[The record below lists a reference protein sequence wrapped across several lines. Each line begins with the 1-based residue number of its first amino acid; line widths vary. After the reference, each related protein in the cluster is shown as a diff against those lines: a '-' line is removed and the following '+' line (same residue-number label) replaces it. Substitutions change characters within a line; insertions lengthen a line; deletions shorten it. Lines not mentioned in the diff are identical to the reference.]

1 MPIIHDLSGPAGA
14 LEAILDDPGTARD
27 SSKGPVPDSAELSPK
42 RGQSPYSPRAAVVF
56 AHPHPQHGG
65 TMHTKVVYQGAK
77 GLARIGCAVLR
88 FNFRGVGR
96 SAGDFANGEGEAD
109 DFRAALDYMAARHPG
124 VSLWA
129 AGFSFGAWVALE
141 TGADDD
147 RVTTLIGI
155 APPVVTSV
163 SGMDYKFP
171 RTLVSVKPKFFVQ
184 GEADEVC
191 PLEGMWAFYA
201 RLEEPKELV
210 VIDGADHLFEGKTQ
224 EVGEALEELLGDFT
238 DKDTQ

>member
-1 MPIIHDLSGPAGA
+1 MPTITDLKGPAGV
-14 LEAILDDPGTARD
+14 LEAVLDLPALRTAT
-27 SSKGPVPDSAELSPK
+27 GA
-42 RGQSPYSPRAAVVF
+42 PRAAVVF
-56 AHPHPQHGG
+56 AHPHPQYGG
-65 TMHTKVVYQGAK
+65 TMHTKAVYQGTK

-96 SAGDFANGEGEAD
+96 SVGAFANGEGEAD
-109 DFRAALDYMAARHPG
+109 DFRAALDYMAARYPG
-124 VSLWA
+124 APLWA

-141 TGADDD
+141 TGAEDD
-147 RVTTLIGI
+147 RVSTLIGI

-163 SGMDYKFP
+163 SGMSYTFP
-171 RTLVSVKPKFFVQ
+171 NTLASTKPKFFVQ

-201 RLEEPKELV
+201 RLEEPKELA

-224 EVGEALEELLGDFT
+224 EVGETLEELLADFEGWSRS
-238 DKDTQ
+238 

>member
-1 MPIIHDLSGPAGA
+1 V
-14 LEAILDDPGTARD
+14 LEAILDEPSA
-27 SSKGPVPDSAELSPK
+27 PDQK
-42 RGQSPYSPRAAVVF
+42 PRAGVVF

-96 SAGDFANGEGEAD
+96 SDGTFGRGEGEKE
-109 DFRAALDYMAARHPG
+109 DFRGAVDYMASRYPG
-124 VSLWA
+124 IRLWS

-141 TGADDD
+141 LGALDD
-147 RVTTLIGI
+147 RVSALIGI
-155 APPVVTSV
+155 SPPVVTSV
-163 SGMDYKFP
+163 SGMEYSFP
-171 RTLVSVKPKFFVQ
+171 NTLASKKPKFFIQ

-191 PLEGMWAFYA
+191 PLEGMWSFYA

-210 VIDGADHLFEGKTQ
+210 VIDAADHLYEGKAA
-224 EVGEALEELLGDFT
+224 EVGEALEDLLSDF
-238 DKDTQ
+238 

>member
-1 MPIIHDLSGPAGA
+1 MPTITDLVGPAGP
-14 LEAILDDPGTARD
+14 LEAILDE
-27 SSKGPVPDSAELSPK
+27 PVQAGDAAN
-42 RGQSPYSPRAAVVF
+42 PRAAVVF
-56 AHPHPQHGG
+56 AHPHPQYGG

-96 SAGDFANGEGEAD
+96 SGGSFDRGEGEME
-109 DFRAALDYMAARHPG
+109 DFRAALDYMAAKYPHT
-124 VSLWA
+124 LFWA

-141 TGADDD
+141 TGAVDD

-163 SGMDYKFP
+163 SGMNYEFP
-171 RTLVSVKPKFFVQ
+171 NTRKTAKPKFFVQ
-184 GEADEVC
+184 GEADQVC
-191 PLEGMWAFYA
+191 PLEGMWSFYGK
-201 RLEEPKELV
+201 LEEPKELV

-224 EVGEALEELLGDFT
+224 EVGEALEELLGDF
-238 DKDTQ
+238 KDGHQS